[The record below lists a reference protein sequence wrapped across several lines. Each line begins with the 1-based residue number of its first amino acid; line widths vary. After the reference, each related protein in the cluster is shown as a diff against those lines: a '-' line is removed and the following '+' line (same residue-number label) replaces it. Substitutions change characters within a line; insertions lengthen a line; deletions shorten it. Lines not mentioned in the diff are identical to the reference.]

1 MRPRLSLLRLSILF
15 LAATFSTA
23 MAADQRFAWEPQ
35 ADPILKATG
44 TTGGLIVHL
53 GCGEGKL
60 TAALH
65 VGPGYL
71 VQGLDRDGQNVA
83 KARAHIQSLG
93 LYGRVSVDRLV
104 GDGLPYIDNF
114 VNLVVAERPGDIPM
128 AEVLR
133 ILVPGGVAY
142 VKNGAAWAK
151 TVKPRPGEID
161 EWTHFFH
168 DATGNPVAH
177 DTVVGPPRRYQWL
190 GGPQWA
196 RHHDHMASMSSLV
209 SAQGRIFYIMDEGSR
224 ASIQLPAH
232 WYLIA
237 RDAFNGTILW
247 KREISRW
254 NTHQWPLKSGPA
266 QVTRRLVAVGDKVFV
281 TLDLDAPLTILDAA
295 TGRTLRVCDGTAN
308 TEEIIV
314 SPGARV
320 EGVGLPNAKKSVGDP
335 VPPSDR
341 GQDARDTAG
350 AVAFLLVNDAPSRWP
365 EYRQQFSYV
374 WDNSNHANKD
384 WAWDGQKRNIVAVDV
399 ETGKILWKRETTV
412 APMTLAADGQRVYL
426 HDGERLV
433 SLDRTNGAPLWTS
446 EPVARRQPI
455 PVCFGPRLLVWR
467 DVVVF
472 AGGNVAMTAVAA
484 DTGKV
489 LWTGEHPHSGHQ
501 SPEDLFVI
509 NGLVWSGDIAQT
521 ASSGVFKGLD
531 AHTGEVKKQFPP
543 DVKTYWF
550 HHRCYPSKA
559 TDKYLLTSR
568 TGIEFIDYEKETWL
582 PNHWV
587 RGGCIYGIMPC
598 NGLIYAPPQA
608 CGCYLESKL
617 CGFSALAPVRSV
629 PVRASKETPYGVTTN
644 EGDERYRLERGPAYD
659 TPVPEQQ
666 SQAKDADWPTY
677 RHDTQ
682 RSGCT
687 AASVDTDLTR
697 LWQANVGGRLS
708 SVVVAEGR
716 LFVAS
721 IDTHTV
727 HALKADSGAR
737 LWSYTAG
744 GRVDSPPTVWKGR
757 VLFGSADGWVYCLRA
772 SDGALIWRFRAAPAD
787 LRMTAYEQ
795 IESVW
800 PVSGSVLVRGAPRVE
815 GVPPSNRGQ
824 DARDTLYCVAGRS
837 MFLDGGLH
845 LLRLDPAT
853 GRKLSETILDDR
865 DPQTGKNLQS
875 LVEQLRMPVAL
886 PDILSS
892 DERYVYM
899 RSQRFDPNGQ
909 RQQIA
914 LLPLTEQ
921 AGDAAHLFCQI
932 GFLDDSYFF
941 RSFWM
946 YGQAMG
952 GGYGGWFRA
961 GRLAPSGRIMVFDH
975 ETIYGYARK
984 PEFMANASVLEY
996 ELYAADQQV
1005 KPAAIRQV
1013 TKGEKQINAAS
1024 KKNAANASD
1033 WELRHSFPRELL
1045 SATDIRWSQ
1054 DKPPLLARAMVL
1066 ANRTLFVAGPPDVAD
1081 EVLAFRKPDD
1091 PAVQKAR
1098 RQQEAAL
1105 ENRSGALLLAVSAS
1119 DGKKLAEYKLDSA
1132 PTWDGMAAASGRLYL
1147 STMDG
1152 RVLCM
1157 Q

>member
-1 MRPRLSLLRLSILF
+1 MQPNSSLLRVSILI
-15 LAATFSTA
+15 LAVIFSTGV
-23 MAADQRFAWEPQ
+23 AANQPLAREQQ
-35 ADPILKATG
+35 AAQILKDTG
-44 TTGGLIVHL
+44 VTGGLIVHL
-53 GCGEGKL
+53 GCGDGKV

-65 VGPGYL
+65 AGQGYV
-71 VQGLDRDGQNVA
+71 VQGWDRDAENVV
-83 KARAHIQSLG
+83 KARAHIQSQG

-104 GDGLPYIDNF
+104 GDSLPYVDNF
-114 VNLVVAERPGDIPM
+114 ANLVIAEELGNIPM
-128 AEVLR
+128 TEVLR
-133 ILVPGGVAY
+133 ILAPNGVAY
-142 VKNGAAWAK
+142 VKNGVSWTK
-151 TVKPRPGEID
+151 TVKPWPSEID
-161 EWTHFFH
+161 QWTHFFH

-190 GGPQWA
+190 GGPRWS
-196 RHHDHMASMSSLV
+196 RHHDHMASMSALV

-237 RDAFNGTILW
+237 RDAFNGTVLW
-247 KREISRW
+247 KREIPTW

-281 TLDLDAPLTILDAA
+281 TPGLDAPLTILDAA
-295 TGRTLRVCDGTAN
+295 TGRTLRTCDGTAN

-314 SPGARV
+314 SD
-320 EGVGLPNAKKSVGDP
+320 N
-335 VPPSDR
+335 
-341 GQDARDTAG
+341 
-350 AVAFLLVNDAPSRWP
+350 VAFLLVNNAPSKWP
-365 EYRQQFSYV
+365 EYRQEFSYV
-374 WDNSNHANKD
+374 WDNTNHANKD
-384 WAWDGQKRNIVAVDV
+384 WAWDGQRRNIVAVDV
-399 ETGKILWKRETTV
+399 ETGRILWKKEATV
-412 APMTLAADGQRVYL
+412 APLTLAADAQRVYL
-426 HDGERLV
+426 HDGTRLV
-433 SLDRTNGAPLWTS
+433 SLDRDNGAPLWTS

-455 PVCFGPRLLVWR
+455 PVCFGPRLLVWQ

-472 AGGNVAMTAVAA
+472 AGGNLAMTAVAA
-484 DTGKV
+484 DTGKI
-489 LWTGEHPHSGHQ
+489 LWTGAHPHSGHQ
-501 SPEDLFVI
+501 SPEDLYVV

-531 AHTGEVKKQFPP
+531 PHTGAVVKQFAP
-543 DVKTYWF
+543 DVRTYWF

-559 TDKYLLTSR
+559 TDNYILTSR

-598 NGLIYAPPQA
+598 NGLIYAPPQS

-617 CGFSALAPVRSV
+617 CGFSALAPGLPASSRLREAGERS
-629 PVRASKETPYGVTTN
+629 
-644 EGDERYRLERGPAYD
+644 RLERGPAYD
-659 TPVPEQQ
+659 TPVSDQE
-666 SQAKDADWPTY
+666 SQANGADWPTY
-677 RHDTQ
+677 RHDTR

-687 AASVDTDLTR
+687 AASVDADLTR
-697 LWQANVGGRLS
+697 LWQTNLGGRLS

-744 GRVDSPPTVWKGR
+744 GRVDSPPTIWKGR

-787 LRMTAYEQ
+787 LRMMAYEQ

-800 PVSGSVLVRGAPRVE
+800 PVPGSVLVRD
-815 GVPPSNRGQ
+815 GV
-824 DARDTLYCVAGRS
+824 LYCAAGRS

-865 DPQTGKNLQS
+865 DPNTGKNLQS
-875 LVEQLRMPVAL
+875 LVQQLRMPAAL
-886 PDILSS
+886 PDVLSS

-909 RQQIA
+909 RRQIA

-921 AGDAAHLFCQI
+921 AGDAAHLFCQV

-946 YGQAMG
+946 YGQEMG

-961 GRLAPSGRIMVFDH
+961 GRLTPSGRIMVFDDKA
-975 ETIYGYARK
+975 IYGYGRK

-996 ELYAADQQV
+996 ELYAADKQV
-1005 KPAAIRQV
+1005 RPASIRRV
-1013 TKGEKQINAAS
+1013 TKGDKQINSAS
-1024 KKNAANASD
+1024 KKNAATASD

-1045 SATDIRWSQ
+1045 SAADIRWSQ

-1091 PAVQKAR
+1091 PAVRKAR
-1098 RQQEAAL
+1098 LQQEAAW
-1105 ENRSGALLLAVSAS
+1105 ENRGGALLQVVSAG
-1119 DGKKLAEYKLDSA
+1119 DGKRLAEYKLDSV
-1132 PTWDGMAAASGRLYL
+1132 PTWDGMAVASGRLYL
-1147 STMDG
+1147 STMG
-1152 RVLCM
+1152 GSVLCM
-1157 Q
+1157 GSRQ

>member
-1 MRPRLSLLRLSILF
+1 MQPQPKLSFLRLSILI
-15 LAATFSTA
+15 LAATFSTGV
-23 MAADQRFAWEPQ
+23 AADQPPTTEQQ
-35 ADPILKATG
+35 ADQILKATG
-44 TTGGLIVHL
+44 VTGGLIVHL
-53 GCGEGKL
+53 GCGDGKL

-65 VGPGYL
+65 AGPGCL
-71 VQGLDRDGQNVA
+71 VQGLDRDARNVA
-83 KARAHIQSLG
+83 EARAHVQSQG

-104 GDGLPYIDNF
+104 GDGLPYVDNF
-114 VNLVVAERPGDIPM
+114 ANLVVAEQLGNVPM

-133 ILVPGGVAY
+133 VVAPNGVAY
-142 VKNGAAWAK
+142 VKDGASWTK
-151 TVKPRPGEID
+151 TVKPRPSEID
-161 EWTHFFH
+161 QWTHFFY

-190 GGPQWA
+190 GGPTWS
-196 RHHDHMASMSSLV
+196 RHHDHMASMSALV
-209 SAQGRIFYIMDEGSR
+209 SAEGRLFYIMDEGSR

-232 WYLIA
+232 WYLVA

-247 KREISRW
+247 KRQIPEW

-266 QVTRRLVAVGDKVFV
+266 QVTRRLVAMGDKVYV
-281 TLDLDAPLTILDAA
+281 TLGLDAPLTILEAA
-295 TGRTLRVCDGTAN
+295 TGRTIRACDGTAN

-314 SPGARV
+314 SNG
-320 EGVGLPNAKKSVGDP
+320 
-335 VPPSDR
+335 
-341 GQDARDTAG
+341 
-350 AVAFLLVNDAPSRWP
+350 VAFLLVNEAPSKWP
-365 EYRQQFSYV
+365 QYRQEFSYV
-374 WDNSNHANKD
+374 WDNSNHANKG
-384 WAWDGQKRNIVAVDV
+384 WAWDGQKRHVVAVDV
-399 ETGKILWKRETTV
+399 ESGKVLWKRETAV

-426 HDGERLV
+426 HDGERLM
-433 SLDRTNGAPLWTS
+433 SLDRRNGTPLWTS

-472 AGGNVAMTAVAA
+472 AGGDRAMTAVAA

-489 LWTGEHPHSGHQ
+489 LWTGAHPRSGHQ

-531 AHTGEVKKQFPP
+531 ALTGAVKKEFPP

-598 NGLIYAPPQA
+598 NGLIYAPPQS

-617 CGFSALAPVRSV
+617 CGFSALAPEST
-629 PVRASKETPYGVTTN
+629 ASTRLR

-659 TPVPEQQ
+659 TPIPDRQ
-666 SQAKDADWPTY
+666 SQATDADWPTY
-677 RHDTQ
+677 RHDMQ

-687 AASVDTDLTR
+687 VASVAADLTR
-697 LWQANVGGRLS
+697 LWQTNLGGRLS
-708 SVVVAEGR
+708 SVVVADGR

-721 IDTHTV
+721 VEAHTV
-727 HALKADSGAR
+727 HALKADSGTR

-744 GRVDSPPTVWKGR
+744 GRVDSPPTAWKGR

-772 SDGALIWRFRAAPAD
+772 SDGALVWRFRAAPAG
-787 LRMTAYEQ
+787 LRMMAYEQ

-800 PVSGSVLVRGAPRVE
+800 PVSGSVLVRD
-815 GVPPSNRGQ
+815 GV
-824 DARDTLYCVAGRS
+824 LYCVAGRS

-892 DERYVYM
+892 DERCVYM

-921 AGDAAHLFCQI
+921 AGESAHLFCQI
-932 GFLDDSYFF
+932 GFLDDTYFF

-961 GRLAPSGRIMVFDH
+961 GRLAPSGRIMVFDN
-975 ETIYGYARK
+975 EAIYGYARK

-996 ELYAADQQV
+996 ELYAADKQV
-1005 KPAAIRQV
+1005 TPAAIRRV
-1013 TKGEKQINAAS
+1013 TKSEKQINSAS

-1066 ANRTLFVAGPPDVAD
+1066 AHRTLFVAGPPDVAD

-1091 PAVQKAR
+1091 PAVRKAR
-1098 RQQEAAL
+1098 LEQEAAL

-1119 DGKKLAEYKLDSA
+1119 DGGRLAEYKLDSV

-1152 RVLCM
+1152 QVLCM
-1157 Q
+1157 GGRQ

>member
-1 MRPRLSLLRLSILF
+1 MRPRVSFPRLSILI
-15 LAATFSTA
+15 LATTLSTGV
-23 MAADQRFAWEPQ
+23 AAGQPVTREQQ
-35 ADPILKATG
+35 AAQILKAAG
-44 TTGGLIVHL
+44 VTGGLIIHL
-53 GCGEGKL
+53 GCGDGQL

-65 VGPGYL
+65 AGQGYL
-71 VQGLDRDGQNVA
+71 VQGLDRDAENVV
-83 KARAHIQSLG
+83 KARAHLQSQE

-104 GDGLPYIDNF
+104 GDSLPYIDNF
-114 VNLVVAERPGDIPM
+114 VNLVVAEQLGNVPM

-133 ILVPGGVAY
+133 ILAPNGVAY
-142 VKNGAAWAK
+142 VKSGAAWTK
-151 TVKPRPGEID
+151 TIKPWPGEID
-161 EWTHFFH
+161 QWTHFFH

-190 GGPQWA
+190 GSPQWA
-196 RHHDHMASMSSLV
+196 RHHDHMASMSALV
-209 SAQGRIFYIMDEGSR
+209 SAEGRLFYIMDEGSR

-232 WYLIA
+232 WSLIA
-237 RDAFNGTILW
+237 RDAFNGTVLW
-247 KREISRW
+247 KCLLPTW

-281 TLDLDAPLTILDAA
+281 TLGLDAPLTVLDAA
-295 TGRTLRVCDGTAN
+295 TGRTLRTCDGTAN

-314 SPGARV
+314 SNG
-320 EGVGLPNAKKSVGDP
+320 
-335 VPPSDR
+335 
-341 GQDARDTAG
+341 
-350 AVAFLLVNDAPSRWP
+350 VAFLLVGDAPSKWP
-365 EYRQQFSYV
+365 EYRQEFSYV

-384 WAWDGQKRNIVAVDV
+384 WAWDGQQRHVVAVDV
-399 ETGKILWKRETTV
+399 ETGRVLWKRDTAV
-412 APMTLAADGQRVYL
+412 APMTLAADAQRVYL
-426 HDGERLV
+426 HDGARLV
-433 SLDRTNGAPLWTS
+433 SLDRSSGAPLWTS
-446 EPVARRQPI
+446 EPVARRQPL

-472 AGGNVAMTAVAA
+472 AGGNLAMTAVAA

-531 AHTGEVKKQFPP
+531 AHTGETKKQFPP
-543 DVKTYWF
+543 DVKAYWF

-568 TGIEFIDYEKETWL
+568 NGIEFIDCEKETWL

-617 CGFSALAPVRSV
+617 CGFSVLAPELAAPARLRES
-629 PVRASKETPYGVTTN
+629 G
-644 EGDERYRLERGPAYD
+644 ERYRLERGPAYD
-659 TPVPEQQ
+659 APMPDQE
-666 SQAKDADWPTY
+666 SQANGADWPTY

-687 AASVDTDLTR
+687 ATSIGTDLTR
-697 LWQANVGGRLS
+697 LWQTNLGGRLS
-708 SVVVAEGR
+708 SVVVAEDR

-772 SDGALIWRFRAAPAD
+772 SDGVLVWRFRAAPAD
-787 LRMTAYEQ
+787 LRMMAYEQ

-800 PVSGSVLVRGAPRVE
+800 PVHGSVLVRD
-815 GVPPSNRGQ
+815 GV
-824 DARDTLYCVAGRS
+824 LYGVAGRS

-886 PDILSS
+886 PDVLSS

-909 RQQIA
+909 RPQMA

-921 AGDAAHLFCQI
+921 AGEAAHLFCQV

-961 GRLAPSGRIMVFDH
+961 GRLAPSGRMMVFDA

-996 ELYAADQQV
+996 ELYAADKQV
-1005 KPAAIRQV
+1005 KPASIRRV
-1013 TKGEKQINAAS
+1013 TKGDKQINSAS

-1033 WELRHSFPRELL
+1033 WELRHSFPPEMLW
-1045 SATDIRWSQ
+1045 AADPRWSQ

-1066 ANRTLFVAGPPDVAD
+1066 ASQTLFVAGPPDVAD
-1081 EVLAFRKPDD
+1081 EELAFRQPDD
-1091 PAVQKAR
+1091 PAVRKAR
-1098 RQQEAAL
+1098 LQQEAAL
-1105 ENRSGALLLAVSAS
+1105 ENRSGALLQVVSAR
-1119 DGKKLAEYKLDSA
+1119 DGKMLAEYKLDSA

-1152 RVLCM
+1152 KVLCLGGR